1 MRREFEDLIS
11 QATGLAPV
19 RSRPLAGGCVG
30 EVFRVELENGDIIVA
45 KTGGQETGGKDAGRQ
60 ETGKAGSGLA
70 IEGRMLRYLSEMSDL
85 PVPGIIHAP
94 SLGDNDRLLL
104 MTYIPA
110 TGGLNAASQ
119 AHAAELLAALHG
131 VTAENFGLD
140 FDTLIGG
147 LHQPNDRDKSW
158 RDFFRD
164 HRLLYMGRQAMD
176 AGRLPG
182 RIYQRLEALA
192 GRLDKWLD
200 GNERPSLLHG
210 DMWTGN
216 VLCRGDRIAGFVD
229 PAIYYGEAEIELA
242 FSTLFATFGDPFFR
256 RYNELRPIRAGFF
269 EERRDLYNLYPLL
282 VHVRLFGGSY
292 VGSLEGTLAR
302 FGF

>member
-1 MRREFEDLIS
+1 MRGEIKDLIRR
-11 QATGLAPV
+11 ATGSAAV
-19 RSRPLAGGCVG
+19 HTRPLGGGCVG
-30 EVFRVELENGDIIVA
+30 EVFRVELENGKIIVA
-45 KTGGQETGGKDAGRQ
+45 KTGEAGG
-60 ETGKAGSGLA
+60 GLA
-70 IEGRMLRYLSEMSDL
+70 VEGRMLRYLSEMSAL
-85 PVPGIIHAP
+85 PVPDVIHAP
-94 SLGDNDRLLL
+94 GLDDNDRLLL

-110 TGGLNAASQ
+110 GGGLDARAQ

-131 VTAENFGLD
+131 VGAEKFGLD
-140 FDTLIGG
+140 FDSLIGG
-147 LHQPNDRDKSW
+147 LRQPNDWDKSW

-164 HRLLYMGRQAMD
+164 QRLLYMGRAAMD

-182 RIYQRLEALA
+182 RLFGRLEALA

-200 GNERPSLLHG
+200 GNEKPSLLHG

-216 VLCRGDRIAGFVD
+216 VLCNEGRIAGFVD
-229 PAIYYGEAEIELA
+229 PAIYYGNAEIELA

-256 RYNELRPIRAGFF
+256 RYHELRPIRPGFF

-292 VGSLEGTLAR
+292 VGSVDRSLNQ
-302 FGF
+302 FGC